1 MNFLQQIRDW
11 FKPTTVKCADDLE
24 TKYEARFI
32 CFNIETCKINTRH
45 ISLKKDIEFLF
56 SNS

>member
-1 MNFLQQIRDW
+1 MIFLQQIRDW

-32 CFNIETCKINTRH
+32 YFNVESCKINSKH
-45 ISLKKDIEFLF
+45 ISLKENIKFLF